1 MKTIRKNILASIF
14 LLLSPSM
21 ALAASELGSFTDPRD
36 GKNYKTVK
44 IGVQTW
50 MAENLNYKMKG
61 SYDRDIHGKRA
72 KYGRY
77 YEWGAAMKACP
88 AGWHLPSRTEWKLL
102 DVSTY
107 SEGSG
112 EYRGHKLKS
121 TTGWKNKSYYGKGTD
136 DYGFSAYPAGE
147 YYDGNIYD
155 EKDHTWF
162 WSSTKATKVTGY
174 NSNSGNWDS
183 IVVAYVA
190 ELGDDTRIFDY
201 GQYDTDTRYKPYK
214 VYRKGYAPIEAD
226 RGYSVRCVQNVEN
239 AESIGSFEDSR
250 DGKKYKTTKIGEQ
263 VWMAENLNYWT
274 GSSECYDNNSK
285 NCDQYGRLYDFKTA
299 LKVCPAGWHLPS
311 EEEWRSLEKF
321 IGHMEGFVLKS
332 ANWGEISQDTYS
344 SCLKEKRSQMDFLDA
359 CHECK
364 GYESA
369 EKYGY
374 EEGLGAY
381 GFSVLP
387 GGFKGRF
394 GGGGLGGGGLGGG
407 RRPTNIDYAL
417 MGAAAKF
424 WAHSTESQS
433 PYEKKQNKPPQKVR
447 GWVYFRNRSDGFSIE
462 QGEPWAEDDSI
473 KYSVCNSRLSR
484 IYCAEARAN
493 DSVKYS
499 VRCVLGDP
507 VFDDNG
513 VVEDNEKIA
522 PENKNK
528 PAFDEEKCWGYPNG
542 TFYCE

>member
-1 MKTIRKNILASIF
+1 MKTIRKNILASFF

-88 AGWHLPSRTEWKLL
+88 AGWHLPNRTEWKLL
-102 DVSTY
+102 DLSIDG
-107 SEGSG
+107 EGS
-112 EYRGHKLKS
+112 EYKGYKLKS
-121 TTGWKNKSYYGKGTD
+121 TTEWKYDSYRNEGTD
-136 DYGFSAYPAGE
+136 DYGFSAYPAGR
-147 YYDGNIYD
+147 YYDGNILS
-155 EKDHTWF
+155 EKYRTWF
-162 WSSTKATKVTGY
+162 WSSTKSKMDY
-174 NSNSGNWDS
+174 WKS
-183 IVVAYVA
+183 IESAYVA
-190 ELGDDTRIFDY
+190 ELRYDANGLDY
-201 GQYDTDTRYKPYK
+201 GQYVVGT
-214 VYRKGYAPIEAD
+214 GYEPIEAD
-226 RGYSVRCVQNVEN
+226 LGYSVRCVQNVEN

-285 NCDQYGRLYDFKTA
+285 NCDQYGRLYNFKTA
-299 LKVCPAGWHLPS
+299 LKACPAGWHLPS

-344 SCLKEKRSQMDFLDA
+344 SCRKEKCSQKGYLDK
-359 CHECK
+359 CYECEE
-364 GYESA
+364 YESA
-369 EKYGY
+369 EKYEF

-387 GGFKGRF
+387 GGFKGRA
-394 GGGGLGGGGLGGG
+394 GGGLLGGD
-407 RRPTNIDYAL
+407 NIDYAL
-417 MGAAAKF
+417 MGAAARF
-424 WAHSTESQS
+424 WALSTKKQS
-433 PYEKKQNKPPQKVR
+433 PYEKKQNKPPQKVA
-447 GWVYFRNRSDGFSIE
+447 GWVDFGNNYDGFSIKKD
-462 QGEPWAEDDSI
+462 GLGAERVD
-473 KYSVCNSRLSR
+473 
-484 IYCAEARAN
+484 

-499 VRCVLGDP
+499 VRCVLGEP
-507 VFDDNG
+507 AQKFI
-513 VVEDNEKIA
+513 DNEPKVDA
-522 PENKNK
+522 AVEKKN
-528 PAFDEEKCWGYPNG
+528 PAFDEEKCWGDPNG
-542 TFYCE
+542 IFYCD

>member
-88 AGWHLPSRTEWKLL
+88 AGWHLPNRTEWKLL
-102 DVSTY
+102 YCSTY

-121 TTGWKNKSYYGKGTD
+121 TTEWKYESYRYEGTD

-147 YYDGNIYD
+147 YYDGNILG
-155 EKDHTWF
+155 EKYRTWF
-162 WSSTKATKVTGY
+162 WSSTKATKVTDY
-174 NSNSGNWDS
+174 NWNSGKRDS

-190 ELGDDTRIFDY
+190 KLRYDRDLLDY
-201 GQYDTDTRYKPYK
+201 GQYETGTRYEPYE
-214 VYRKGYAPIEAD
+214 VDRRGYAPIEAY

-239 AESIGSFEDSR
+239 AESIGYFEDSR

-299 LKVCPAGWHLPS
+299 LKACPAGWHLPS
-311 EEEWRSLEKF
+311 EEEWRSLGKF

-344 SCLKEKRSQMDFLDA
+344 SCLKEKSSQMGFLDA
-359 CHECK
+359 RHECEY
-364 GYESA
+364 YESE

-387 GGFKGRF
+387 GGFKDEWT
-394 GGGGLGGGGLGGG
+394 GGSLTPLLGVGTGSVFG
-407 RRPTNIDYAL
+407 RRTNIDYAL

-424 WAHSTESQS
+424 WTFFTKGQS
-433 PYEKKQNKPPQKVR
+433 PYEKKHNIPTQIVR
-447 GWVYFRNRSDGFSIE
+447 GWVNFRNRSDGFSIYE
-462 QGEPWAEDDSI
+462 GRLGERGD
-473 KYSVCNSRLSR
+473 
-484 IYCAEARAN
+484 

-507 VFDDNG
+507 VFDDKG

-528 PAFDEEKCWGYPNG
+528 PAFDEEKCWGDPNG

>member
-88 AGWHLPSRTEWKLL
+88 AGWHLPNRTEWKLL
-102 DVSTY
+102 DLSIY
-107 SEGSG
+107 G
-112 EYRGHKLKS
+112 EESRVYNGYNFYGYKLKS
-121 TTGWKNKSYYGKGTD
+121 TTEWKYDYWNEGTD

-155 EKDHTWF
+155 EKKHTWF
-162 WSSTKATKVTGY
+162 WSSTKATKATDY
-174 NSNSGNWDS
+174 NRNSSNRDS

-190 ELGDDTRIFDY
+190 GLRYDKSFLYY
-201 GQYDTDTRYKPYK
+201 GQNVTDTRYERYK
-214 VYRKGYAPIEAD
+214 VDSRGYEAIEAD

-239 AESIGSFEDSR
+239 AVSIGSFEDSR

-299 LKVCPAGWHLPS
+299 LKACPAGWHLPS
-311 EEEWRSLEKF
+311 KEEWRSLREF
-321 IGHMEGFVLKS
+321 IGHMGGFVLKS

-344 SCLKEKRSQMDFLDA
+344 SCLKEKCPQKGFLDK
-359 CHECK
+359 CYECEE
-364 GYESA
+364 YESA

-387 GGFKGRF
+387 GGFKGWT
-394 GGGGLGGGGLGGG
+394 GGRCPGGCLGGGPGY
-407 RRPTNIDYAL
+407 IDYDS
-417 MGAAAKF
+417 MGAAARF
-424 WAHSTESQS
+424 WAFSTKRQS
-433 PYEKKQNKPPQKVR
+433 PYEKKQNKPPQKVAGR
-447 GWVYFRNRSDGFSIE
+447 VYFGNRSDGFSIE
-462 QGEPWAEDDSI
+462 KDILGERGD
-473 KYSVCNSRLSR
+473 
-484 IYCAEARAN
+484 

-507 VFDDNG
+507 VFDDKG

-528 PAFDEEKCWGYPNG
+528 PAFDEEKCWGDPNG

>member
-88 AGWHLPSRTEWKLL
+88 AGWHLPSRKEWELL
-102 DVSTY
+102 DCSIGGGY
-107 SEGSG
+107 DSG
-112 EYRGHKLKS
+112 KKLKS
-121 TTGWKNKSYYGKGTD
+121 TTGWKNKSYDDKGTD

-155 EKDHTWF
+155 EKYHTRF
-162 WSSTKATKVTGY
+162 WSSTKATKWTDY
-174 NSNSGNWDS
+174 NRNSGNWDS
-183 IVVAYVA
+183 IVVAYFA
-190 ELGDDTRIFDY
+190 ELRYDTRIFDY
-201 GQYDTDTRYKPYK
+201 GQYDTGTRYEPYE
-214 VYRKGYAPIEAD
+214 VDRDGYAPIEAD

-311 EEEWRSLEKF
+311 EEEWRSLKKF

-344 SCLKEKRSQMDFLDA
+344 SCLKEKRSQMGFLDA
-359 CHECK
+359 CHECED
-364 GYESA
+364 YESA

-387 GGFKGRF
+387 GGFKDWI
-394 GGGGLGGGGLGGG
+394 GGGFSG
-407 RRPTNIDYAL
+407 RRGYTDYVL

-424 WAHSTESQS
+424 WALSTKRQS
-433 PYEKKQNKPPQKVR
+433 PLEKMQNKPPQKVQ
-447 GWVYFRNRSDGFSIE
+447 GWVNFRNRADGFSIE
-462 QGEPWAEDDSI
+462 QGNTWAERGD
-473 KYSVCNSRLSR
+473 
-484 IYCAEARAN
+484 
-493 DSVKYS
+493 DSVKHS

-528 PAFDEEKCWGYPNG
+528 PAFDEEKCWGDPNG

>member
-77 YEWGAAMKACP
+77 YEWEAAMKACP
-88 AGWHLPSRTEWKLL
+88 AGWHLPNRTEWKLL
-102 DVSTY
+102 DLSIDG
-107 SEGSG
+107 EGS
-112 EYRGHKLKS
+112 EYKKGVKLKS
-121 TTGWKNKSYYGKGTD
+121 TTEWKYDYWNEGTD

-155 EKDHTWF
+155 EKKHTWF
-162 WSSTKATKVTGY
+162 WSSTKATKATDY
-174 NSNSGNWDS
+174 NRNSSNRDS
-183 IVVAYVA
+183 IVVAYFA
-190 ELGDDTRIFDY
+190 ELGYDTWLLDY
-201 GQYDTDTRYKPYK
+201 GQYGTGTRYEPYE
-214 VYRKGYAPIEAD
+214 VDRRGYAPIEAD
-226 RGYSVRCVQNVEN
+226 LGYSVRCVQNVEN

-250 DGKKYKTTKIGEQ
+250 DGKKYKTTKIGEL
-263 VWMAENLNYWT
+263 VWMAENLNYRT
-274 GSSECYDNNSK
+274 GGSECYDNNPEK
-285 NCDQYGRLYDFKTA
+285 CDQYGRLYDFKTA
-299 LKVCPAGWHLPS
+299 LKACPAGWHLPS
-311 EEEWRSLEKF
+311 VEEWRSLEKF
-321 IGHMEGFVLKS
+321 IGHMEGFLLKS

-344 SCLKEKRSQMDFLDA
+344 SCLKEKRSQMGFLDA
-359 CHECK
+359 CHECED
-364 GYESA
+364 YESA

-387 GGFKGRF
+387 GGFKGWT
-394 GGGGLGGGGLGGG
+394 GGRCPGGCLGGGPGY
-407 RRPTNIDYAL
+407 IDYDS
-417 MGAAAKF
+417 MGAAARF
-424 WAHSTESQS
+424 WAFSTKRQS
-433 PYEKKQNKPPQKVR
+433 PYEKKQNKPPQKVA
-447 GWVYFRNRSDGFSIE
+447 GWVYFKNNLDSFHFQEVGLGNRVD
-462 QGEPWAEDDSI
+462 
-473 KYSVCNSRLSR
+473 
-484 IYCAEARAN
+484 

-528 PAFDEEKCWGYPNG
+528 PAFDEEKCWGDPNG

>member
-77 YEWGAAMKACP
+77 YEWEAAMKACP
-88 AGWHLPSRTEWKLL
+88 AGWHLPNRTEWKLL
-102 DVSTY
+102 DLSIDG
-107 SEGSG
+107 EGS
-112 EYRGHKLKS
+112 EYKKGVKLKS
-121 TTGWKNKSYYGKGTD
+121 TTEWKYDYWNEGTD

-155 EKDHTWF
+155 EKKHTWF
-162 WSSTKATKVTGY
+162 WSSTKATKATDY
-174 NSNSGNWDS
+174 NRNSSNRDS
-183 IVVAYVA
+183 IVVAYFA
-190 ELGDDTRIFDY
+190 ELGYDTWLLDY
-201 GQYDTDTRYKPYK
+201 GQYGTGTRYEPYE
-214 VYRKGYAPIEAD
+214 VDRRGYAPIEAD
-226 RGYSVRCVQNVEN
+226 LGYSVRCVQNVEN

-250 DGKKYKTTKIGEQ
+250 DGKKYKTTKIGEL
-263 VWMAENLNYWT
+263 VWMAENLNYRT
-274 GSSECYDNNSK
+274 GGSECYDNNPEK
-285 NCDQYGRLYDFKTA
+285 CDQYGRLYDFKTA
-299 LKVCPAGWHLPS
+299 LKACPAGWHLPS
-311 EEEWRSLEKF
+311 VEEWRSLEKF

-344 SCLKEKRSQMDFLDA
+344 SCLKEKRSQMGFLDA
-359 CHECK
+359 CHECED
-364 GYESA
+364 YESA

-387 GGFKGRF
+387 GGFKDYWT
-394 GGGGLGGGGLGGG
+394 GG
-407 RRPTNIDYAL
+407 RGAVLLGRRTNIDYAL
-417 MGAAAKF
+417 MGAAAVF
-424 WAHSTESQS
+424 WAFSTERQS
-433 PYEKKQNKPPQKVR
+433 PYEKKQNKPPQKVAGR
-447 GWVYFRNRSDGFSIE
+447 VYFGNRSDGFSIE
-462 QGEPWAEDDSI
+462 KDILGERGD
-473 KYSVCNSRLSR
+473 
-484 IYCAEARAN
+484 

-507 VFDDNG
+507 VFDDKG

-528 PAFDEEKCWGYPNG
+528 PAFDEEKCWGDPNG